1 MRKRLIGWL
10 YHWDGEYLWC
20 YDEKICA
27 LSRININT
35 LDVVCMVSPM
45 EILKNGWYK
54 AGNLVGW
61 GDKIM
66 IVPLEIGKKWV
77 IYDKQNG
84 NVEHDFFCT
93 ESYQSIAGNVIGD
106 NFIVL
111 PCDVYNPVLSI
122 DLHKRKVVKKF
133 DLRKFGLVAVDNMI
147 ILDAKVVEGNLFF
160 LIKNSC
166 FYGRVNNKEFQL
178 IQIQG
183 ERVLECADF
192 FESINWAVDRHGKV
206 LYQFDKEGNI
216 LRELF
221 VNAETEVG
229 RIAVENKFVFLLPAA
244 QHQIKVFDTD
254 RNQMDNINK
263 REETETLSIIETF
276 GSVGYWE
283 YFKKDRDL
291 WFLPWR
297 YSLQVVNLSTF
308 TCSAKEILYAD
319 DFSEKMYTEYYRY
332 VRKVKRF
339 FYYENK
345 NLEKYLALD
354 LIKEKEFILVQE
366 SEKYFGK
373 KIWETLR

>member
-1 MRKRLIGWL
+1 MRKSLIGWL

-111 PCDVYNPVLSI
+111 PSDVYNPVLSI
-122 DLHKRKVVKKF
+122 NLHKRKVVKKF

-192 FESINWAVDRHGKV
+192 
-206 LYQFDKEGNI
+206 
-216 LRELF
+216 
-221 VNAETEVG
+221 
-229 RIAVENKFVFLLPAA
+229 
-244 QHQIKVFDTD
+244 
-254 RNQMDNINK
+254 
-263 REETETLSIIETF
+263 
-276 GSVGYWE
+276 
-283 YFKKDRDL
+283 
-291 WFLPWR
+291 
-297 YSLQVVNLSTF
+297 
-308 TCSAKEILYAD
+308 
-319 DFSEKMYTEYYRY
+319 
-332 VRKVKRF
+332 
-339 FYYENK
+339 
-345 NLEKYLALD
+345 
-354 LIKEKEFILVQE
+354 
-366 SEKYFGK
+366 
-373 KIWETLR
+373 